1 MTTINEIAKLSK
13 VSAAAAYEV
22 LHENA
27 ESTVSEETKS
37 RIFQAAET
45 LNYRLTEMQMSSA
58 SNNCIHIALAILDAA
73 GGELEN
79 PFFIALR
86 KHVEQACL
94 LNNVHIK
101 ETIRYENIN
110 STNKMEPLDGIIVI
124 GRLQKNDLEKLK
136 KVSKNIVFVTDWTA
150 DSTEDIVSI
159 DLAQMTELVISHLKD
174 MGHERIGYIG
184 ASNWGQTMKEQLEKA
199 NLLSEEHIYLT
210 EPYGTEG
217 YRILKE
223 AASNRKLADAYI
235 IQSSVMSLAAIMA
248 LREENVKIPEDV
260 SIVSFYDVPEAHYF
274 APSLTAIH
282 VSSAEIAKIA
292 LKLLQE
298 QVIEHRDTPLKV
310 LVPSTLKMRESTST
324 KQ

>member
-1 MTTINEIAKLSK
+1 MTTIKDIAKLAK

-27 ESTVSEETKS
+27 ESTASEDTKA

-45 LNYRLTEMQMSSA
+45 LNYRLAEKQSSSA
-58 SNNCIHIALAILDAA
+58 NKNSIHIALAILDAA
-73 GGELEN
+73 DGELEN
-79 PFFIALR
+79 PFYIALR

-94 LNNVHIK
+94 LGGVHIK
-101 ETIRYENIN
+101 EIIRYENID
-110 STNKMEPLDGIIVI
+110 STNKMEALDGIIVI
-124 GRLQKNDLEKLK
+124 GRLQEGDMEKLK
-136 KVSKNIVFVTDWTA
+136 KISGNIVFVTDWDT
-150 DSTEDIVSI
+150 DSSTDLVSI
-159 DLAQMTELVISHLKD
+159 DLVQMTELVISHLKE

-184 ASNWGQTMKEQLEKA
+184 ASNWGHTMKEQLEKA

-223 AASNRKLADAYI
+223 AASNSQLADAYI

-248 LREENVKIPEDV
+248 LREENVQIPEDV

-274 APSLTAIH
+274 APSLTTIH
-282 VSSAEIAKIA
+282 VSPAEIAKIA
-292 LKLLQE
+292 LKLLHE

-324 KQ
+324 K

>member
-1 MTTINEIAKLSK
+1 
-13 VSAAAAYEV
+13 
-22 LHENA
+22 
-27 ESTVSEETKS
+27 
-37 RIFQAAET
+37 
-45 LNYRLTEMQMSSA
+45 
-58 SNNCIHIALAILDAA
+58 
-73 GGELEN
+73 
-79 PFFIALR
+79 
-86 KHVEQACL
+86 
-94 LNNVHIK
+94 
-101 ETIRYENIN
+101 
-110 STNKMEPLDGIIVI
+110 MEALDGIIVI
-124 GRLQKNDLEKLK
+124 GRLQKDDMEKLK

-150 DSTEDIVSI
+150 DSTADIVSI

-184 ASNWGQTMKEQLEKA
+184 ASNWGQTMKEHLEKA

-223 AASNRKLADAYI
+223 AASNSKLPDAYI

-260 SIVSFYDVPEAHYF
+260 SIVSFCDIPEAHYF

-292 LKLLQE
+292 LKLIQE